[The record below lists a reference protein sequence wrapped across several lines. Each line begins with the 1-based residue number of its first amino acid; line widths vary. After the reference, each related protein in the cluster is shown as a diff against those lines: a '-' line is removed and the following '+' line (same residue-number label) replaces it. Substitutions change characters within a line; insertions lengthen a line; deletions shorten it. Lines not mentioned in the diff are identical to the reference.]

1 MSVFVEIIII
11 YNVYTPILAINTLFA
26 VKNTV
31 IGGLYMPRRG
41 ENIYHRKDGRW
52 EGRYIKTRSPI
63 DKTVY
68 GYVYAQSYA
77 EVKQKLI
84 EAKKAFEERKP
95 FSTDLE
101 FNEVATLWIKRKKA
115 TVKLSTITLYENKIN
130 NYILPAFQSYKV
142 SDISTIML
150 QSFIENL
157 LCSFYNDRPLSNKTI
172 SDILAILKS
181 ILRYSEQSGCV
192 LMCNLSVLKMKY
204 ESKEIR
210 VLSLSEQY
218 LVNRKLYY
226 ANDYTSFGILLSL
239 YTGIRIGELCSLTT
253 RDIDLS
259 LSKLKIWRTLQRI
272 QYKNA
277 DGTKTILNFS
287 EPKSKKSVREI
298 PLPDF
303 IMKKLRLLN
312 YADGTFLLSGT
323 FAPIEPRTMENR
335 YNRFMEEL
343 NIYGTTFHS
352 LRHTF
357 ATRSIESG
365 FEVSSLSSILGHS
378 SVNFTLNRYVH
389 SSFEL
394 KVENMKKI
402 SFNI

>member
-1 MSVFVEIIII
+1 MPTSAP
-11 YNVYTPILAINTLFA
+11 TMLKA
-26 VKNTV
+26 V
-31 IGGLYMPRRG
+31 
-41 ENIYHRKDGRW
+41 
-52 EGRYIKTRSPI
+52 
-63 DKTVY
+63 
-68 GYVYAQSYA
+68 
-77 EVKQKLI
+77 
-84 EAKKAFEERKP
+84 
-95 FSTDLE
+95 
-101 FNEVATLWIKRKKA
+101 TLWIKRKKA

-130 NYILPAFQSYKV
+130 NYILPAFRSYKV

-157 LCSFYNDRPLSNKTI
+157 LCSFCNDRPLSNKTI

-210 VLSLSEQY
+210 VLSLSEQH

-272 QYKNA
+272 QYKNS

-287 EPKSKKSVREI
+287 EPKSKKSIREI

-303 IMKKLRLLN
+303 IVKKLRLLN